1 MQDQT
6 PNGNDLILEDTLNNE
21 PTEAFASSAVPP
33 NKGPGYP
40 LFVGLLIL
48 VVFLGAGLGFVYN
61 SFSNRVSDLEK
72 ALQTMEE
79 KSATQ
84 LNQAVGT
91 VNEQLTALD
100 AQDQALRTAELPKR
114 DKEIKA
120 LREEVLELKTHLTK
134 ELADLDTLTKDRL
147 KTLETRLLELDDKLA
162 QATVEWTTKQDE
174 FVTTVS
180 GIKKDSDYIIEE
192 LGKKAEKA
200 YMKFMERK
208 LRKKITA
215 VSEDVKTVKGDL
227 ETRIAQTERKVDEV
241 AEGLT
246 KKVESTVKK
255 QVKEHNTSG
264 FEPSVQ
270 DKNVEENE

>member
-1 MQDQT
+1 MQDET
-6 PNGNDLILEDTLNNE
+6 PNGNDLILEDTLNNA
-21 PTEAFASSAVPP
+21 PTEEFSSSAVPP
-33 NKGPGYP
+33 RKGPGYP

-61 SFSNRVSDLEK
+61 TFSSRVSDMEK
-72 ALQTMEE
+72 TLQAMEE
-79 KSATQ
+79 KAATQ
-84 LNQAVGT
+84 LNQAVVA
-91 VNEQLTALD
+91 VNEQLTALE
-100 AQDQALRTAELPKR
+100 AEDQALRTAELPKR
-114 DKEIKA
+114 DRELKA
-120 LREEVLELKTHLTK
+120 LREEVLELKTNLTK

-147 KTLETRLLELDDKLA
+147 KTLEARLIELDDKLA
-162 QATVEWTTKQDE
+162 KASVEWTTKQDE
-174 FVTTVS
+174 FTTTVA

-246 KKVESTVKK
+246 QKVESTVKR
-255 QVKEHNTSG
+255 QVKEHNTIG

-270 DKNVEENE
+270 DKNEEENE